1 MVEGGS
7 AWPDT
12 LGLLAVAALLGSDS
26 GSGYPT
32 ETQVRRS
39 ISTSYYAAFHALV
52 SRCAAILGH
61 GEADVGRSVARVIEH
76 RTLVNAAMWIVEGRV
91 VGRSPH
97 VRMAGQPLVAEAAAD
112 RAVVAAASAFCNL
125 QDARMIA
132 DYGKMVKAD
141 QAVAEYFHGGAVE
154 VIDVVSSES
163 PAMRRVVDAWC
174 RLVWVAR

>member
-1 MVEGGS
+1 MEEGGS

-26 GSGYPT
+26 GSGFPT

-61 GEADVGRSVARVIEH
+61 GEA
-76 RTLVNAAMWIVEGRV
+76 
-91 VGRSPH
+91 
-97 VRMAGQPLVAEAAAD
+97 
-112 RAVVAAASAFCNL
+112 
-125 QDARMIA
+125 
-132 DYGKMVKAD
+132 
-141 QAVAEYFHGGAVE
+141 VAEYFHGGAVE
-154 VIDVVSSES
+154 VIGVVSSES
-163 PAMRRVVDAWC
+163 PAMRRAVDAWC